1 MNDKKVSRLRRSH
14 KTRLTISRQAKLRLA
29 VYRTPRHIYAQ
40 ILNVGGS
47 EVLAS
52 ASTVE
57 KQFRSEKTGNREAAS
72 KIGALIAERA
82 TAKGITEVAFDRS
95 GYKYHGRIQSLADA
109 ARETGLKF

>member
-1 MNDKKVSRLRRSH
+1 MNDKKLSRLRRSH
-14 KTRLTISRQAKLRLA
+14 KTRLAISRQTKLRLT

-47 EVLAS
+47 EVLVS
-52 ASTVE
+52 ASTLE
-57 KQFRSEKTGNREAAS
+57 KQFRNDKTGNCEAAS
-72 KIGALIAERA
+72 KIGALVAERA

>member
-1 MNDKKVSRLRRSH
+1 MNDKKLSRLRRSH
-14 KTRLTISRQAKLRLA
+14 KTRLAISRQAKLRLA